1 MPPRS
6 SNATR
11 RFKARAAWDLNTDW
25 QITALAIKSDKGE
38 NDLDE
43 PFIPHSPRVDAFKF
57 EGVVETTREIEAR
70 ARWWPASGVD
80 LAIGGGYR
88 WVENPSH
95 VLGGKTQSP
104 TASIEVR
111 LAR

>member
-1 MPPRS
+1 MRHLRVR
-6 SNATR
+6 TT
-11 RFKARAAWDLNTDW
+11 WDPSPDW
-25 QITALAIKSDKGE
+25 QLQVLATHTDKGE
-38 NDLDE
+38 NQLDE
-43 PFIPHSPRVDAFKF
+43 PFIPRSPRVDSFKF
-57 EGVVETTREIEAR
+57 EGVVETTREVEAG